1 MTEKTV
7 DSHDLQKKA
16 MSENNQGFWHI
27 GGRDGSRYSFARGN
41 DENNVIV
48 HKVLSYF

>member
-1 MTEKTV
+1 MTEKALQL
-7 DSHDLQKKA
+7 HDLQKKA
-16 MSENNQGFWHI
+16 MSENNQGFWDI
-27 GGRDGSRYSFARGN
+27 GGRDGSRYSFTRGN